1 MTEPPST
8 PEEPKALP
16 GAAAFLGMGLSAA
29 SCVAVGVGLGVWA
42 DRSWHTAPA
51 LLMVGLATGV
61 ATAVLTVV
69 KQIRNFL

>member
-1 MTEPPST
+1 
-8 PEEPKALP
+8 
-16 GAAAFLGMGLSAA
+16 MGLSAA